1 MKTHALVVPAV
12 ALCAVLALAGCK
24 KKDEAPVATM
34 PGPPATMP
42 PTEPMPAPAPV
53 AAASVVA
60 VDLGSAAGADMK
72 ITAPKTSFAPAD
84 KIIAAVS
91 TRTADAAASVPAKIA
106 AKWSHVD
113 SNQTVNE
120 EARDVQL
127 KGDQVFDF
135 EITNPNPW
143 PPGKYKVEVMLDGA
157 IVQSRD
163 FDVK

>member
-1 MKTHALVVPAV
+1 LI
-12 ALCAVLALAGCK
+12 AVLAVAGCK
-24 KKDEAPVATM
+24 KKEEPVATTPPPVATM
-34 PGPPATMP
+34 PAPA
-42 PTEPMPAPAPV
+42 PMPAPMPAK
-53 AAASVVA
+53 AEVVG

-72 ITAPKTSFAPAD
+72 ITAPKTTFAAKD

-91 TRTADAAASVPAKIA
+91 TRTPDPATAIPSKIA

-120 EARDVQL
+120 EARDVNLQ
-127 KGDQVFDF
+127 GDQTFDF

-143 PPGKYKVEVMLDGA
+143 PTGKYKVEVMLDGA
-157 IVQSRD
+157 VVQTRE